1 MEDEKRNN
9 VFIDPGPFPLTFA
22 ASSESA
28 SVIQTNDNG
37 DDPRES
43 KNAFGGPAAKAT
55 LRSTGK

>member
-1 MEDEKRNN
+1 MSIFDH
-9 VFIDPGPFPLTFA
+9 FPLTFA
-22 ASSESA
+22 ASSEST

-43 KNAFGGPAAKAT
+43 KTVFGGPAAKAA

>member
-1 MEDEKRNN
+1 MSIFDH
-9 VFIDPGPFPLTFA
+9 FPLTFA

-28 SVIQTNDNG
+28 SVIQTDDNG

-43 KNAFGGPAAKAT
+43 KAVFGGPAAKAT